1 MIKVVEV
8 AYMGHKEIDA
18 SLRMKFKEHLKDDS
32 GCVAPGTR
40 SKLDFMEV
48 VVREVGWQIK
58 CEEVSVVV
66 LQR

>member
-8 AYMGHKEIDA
+8 AYMSHKEIDA
-18 SLRMKFKEHLKDDS
+18 SLRMKFKEHLKDYL

-40 SKLDFMEV
+40 SKLDFTGV
-48 VVREVGWQIK
+48 GWGVGWQIK
-58 CEEVSVVV
+58 CEEVSGVM